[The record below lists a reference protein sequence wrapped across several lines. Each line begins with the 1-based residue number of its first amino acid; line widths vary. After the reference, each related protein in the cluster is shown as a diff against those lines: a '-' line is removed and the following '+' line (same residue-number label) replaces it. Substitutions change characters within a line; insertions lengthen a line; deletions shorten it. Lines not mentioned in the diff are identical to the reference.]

1 MSKTIRYFVQA
12 GTNFIDFSLDHAP
25 EATLQGS
32 EIIVKGTN
40 GVDVIYVDG
49 RFNLD
54 FAESLS
60 GTDILLLKG
69 QSSDFVAAQSGSS
82 LKLSRSDGSYV
93 VDSF

>member
-49 RFNLD
+49 
-54 FAESLS
+54 
-60 GTDILLLKG
+60 LLMHL
-69 QSSDFVAAQSGSS
+69 AN
-82 LKLSRSDGSYV
+82 
-93 VDSF
+93 